1 LIVVFGGEGRRKKD
15 MNVSSVFFST
25 SHIMFPKKKLS
36 WMFLVVGLMLEGSG
50 AFLPLRRNHQLA
62 IRGVVHCIYSQSQI
76 LPPATFLREA
86 NKEDGAEKPKELTPD
101 MVAEMVEVTFVNA
114 CLQLARG

>member
-1 LIVVFGGEGRRKKD
+1 
-15 MNVSSVFFST
+15 
-25 SHIMFPKKKLS
+25 
-36 WMFLVVGLMLEGSG
+36 MFLVVGLMLEGSG

-62 IRGVVHCIYSQSQI
+62 IRGVVDCIYSQSQV
-76 LPPATFLREA
+76 PSPATFLREA
-86 NKEDGAEKPKELTPD
+86 SKEDGAEKPKKELTPD